1 MRIPR
6 STAVRRRRTAPL
18 AAAVVCLTAVTR
30 PDLAAAAPPL
40 PPVPAPRLD
49 WRPCTSGSPFDCAT
63 AKVPLDYREPA
74 GRSIRLAVVR
84 RKATG
89 PGRRIGTLF
98 MNPGGPGGPGT
109 LQMPQWYEFFP
120 KEVRERFDIVSWD
133 PRGVGEST
141 AVRCFDDDL
150 ASAAWQARV
159 PAGFPVGARERA
171 AWTAAYRDLGQRCMK
186 RDPELLRHVSTTDTA
201 RDLDLLRRSVGEDR
215 LSYLGTSYGSFLGA
229 TYANLFPDRVRAMVL
244 DGNLDPRS
252 WFGEGTGTEPELTT
266 FQRLGADIGAAAT
279 LDRFLSL
286 CGSAT
291 PADCA
296 FSAGSPA
303 ATHDKFAKLS
313 TRLAERPVGPWTYGA
328 TVDDLLTNLYVVHPA
343 WSRAAGRLEDLW
355 QGRAPKPSPP
365 LFPQPAKLPYL
376 GVEQAAAVLCS
387 DSPNPRDPAAY
398 QALAELGAR
407 RAGAAGQ
414 YWAWASEACAQWP
427 ARAADSYTG
436 PWNRPTARP
445 LLLVNNTYD
454 PATPYR
460 GAQAMATQL
469 ADARLLTV
477 RGYGH
482 TVLLNPSTCA
492 KDYESRYLVDGI
504 LPPAGATCRPDSPP
518 FATEKPKDSADRPK
532 GSADKPK
539 DSAERP
545 KDSTDTPPLSAVKP
559 RGGMDTGGGA
569 PADVAG

>member
-1 MRIPR
+1 MRISR
-6 STAVRRRRTAPL
+6 STAGRRRRTAPL
-18 AAAVVCLTAVTR
+18 AAAVLCLTAVTR
-30 PDLAAAAPPL
+30 PDLAAATAPL
-40 PPVPAPRLD
+40 PPVAAPRLD
-49 WRPCTSGSPFDCAT
+49 WRPCASGGPFDCAT

-98 MNPGGPGGPGT
+98 LNPGGPGGPGT

-141 AVRCFDDDL
+141 AVRCFDSDL
-150 ASAAWQARV
+150 AAAVWQARV

-171 AWTAAYRDLGQRCMK
+171 AWTAAYQDLGRRCQK

-201 RDLDLLRRSVGEDR
+201 RDLDLLRRAVGETR
-215 LSYLGTSYGSFLGA
+215 LTYWGTSYGSFLGA
-229 TYANLFPDRVRAMVL
+229 TYANLFPDRVRAMIL
-244 DGNLDPRS
+244 DGNFDPRA
-252 WFGEGTGTEPELTT
+252 WFGEGTGTGLAT

-279 LDRFLSL
+279 LDRFLTL

-291 PADCA
+291 AANCA
-296 FSAGSPA
+296 FSAGAPA
-303 ATHDKFAKLS
+303 ATRDKFAQLS
-313 TRLAERPVGPWTYGA
+313 TRLAEHPVGAWTYA
-328 TVDDLLTNLYVVHPA
+328 AAIDDLLTNLYVVHPA
-343 WSRAAGRLEDLW
+343 WSQAATRLEELW
-355 QGRAPKPSPP
+355 QGRAPEPSPP
-365 LFPQPAKLPYL
+365 LFPQPAKMPYL

-427 ARAADSYTG
+427 GRAADSYTG
-436 PWNRPTARP
+436 PWNRSTAHP
-445 LLLVNNTYD
+445 LLLVNNVYD

-460 GAQAMATQL
+460 AAQAMATQL

-477 RGYGH
+477 QGYGH

-492 KDYESRYLVDGI
+492 KNHESRYLVDGV
-504 LPPAGATCRPDSPP
+504 LPPAGATCRPDRPP
-518 FATEKPKDSADRPK
+518 FATGTPKGDTDTPPPSADTPRD
-532 GSADKPK
+532 G
-539 DSAERP
+539 
-545 KDSTDTPPLSAVKP
+545 TDTPPLSAVKP

-569 PADVAG
+569 LARVAG

>member
-6 STAVRRRRTAPL
+6 STAGRRRRTAPL
-18 AAAVVCLTAVTR
+18 AAVLVCLTAVTR
-30 PDLAAAAPPL
+30 PDVTAAAPPL

-49 WRPCTSGSPFDCAT
+49 WRPCASGSPFDCAT
-63 AKVPLDYREPA
+63 AKVPLDYRDP
-74 GRSIRLAVVR
+74 GKRSIRLAVVR

-89 PGRRIGTLF
+89 PGQRIGTLF
-98 MNPGGPGGPGT
+98 LNPGGPGGPGT

-141 AVRCFDDDL
+141 AVRCFDSDL
-150 ASAAWQARV
+150 ASVAWQARV

-171 AWTAAYRDLGQRCMK
+171 AWTAAYGDLAQRCLK

-201 RDLDLLRRSVGEDR
+201 RDLDLLRRSVGDAR
-215 LSYLGTSYGSFLGA
+215 LTYLGTSYGSFLGA

-244 DGNLDPRS
+244 DGNFDPRA
-252 WFGEGTGTEPELTT
+252 WFGQGTGTGTTTGTGLAT
-266 FQRLGADIGAAAT
+266 FQRLGTDIGAAAT
-279 LDRFLSL
+279 LDRFLGL
-286 CGSAT
+286 CGAAA

-303 ATHDKFAKLS
+303 ATRDKFAQLS
-313 TRLAERPVGPWTYGA
+313 KRLAAHPVGGWTFGR

-343 WSRAAGRLEDLW
+343 WSWAATRLEDLW
-355 QGRAPKPSPP
+355 QGRALQPSPP
-365 LFPQPAKLPYL
+365 LFPQPAKMPYL

-387 DSPNPRDPAAY
+387 DSPNPRGPAAY

-414 YWAWASEACAQWP
+414 FWAWASEACAQWP
-427 ARAADSYTG
+427 VRAADSYTG
-436 PWNRPTARP
+436 PWNRPRAHP

-477 RGYGH
+477 EGYGH

-504 LPPAGATCRPDSPP
+504 LPPAGATCRPDSAP
-518 FATEKPKDSADRPK
+518 FATGRPEGGK
-532 GSADKPK
+532 VTAPRSTG
-539 DSAERP
+539 RP
-545 KDSTDTPPLSAVKP
+545 QDGTATPSLSTVKP

-569 PADVAG
+569 LAGTVG